1 MNNINDTLEDL
12 KKIAEHSDKAI
23 TWAST
28 SAFKRISFLLLMNV
42 ILLGIG
48 SFYLTDLANKVS
60 TDINQQTALAAN
72 LRKSNLLK
80 SSMEDIALCQNAIEK
95 STSLEEWYCDR
106 AIKSYKNRL
115 SDKQRESSQELIN
128 IKAYGAMKAD
138 LAEIERY
145 IKYDELKNRKETKE
159 QQLLNKI
166 LSSTGIVIILCL
178 LIIFYSLAVY
188 ILYKKSPSDVKKTV
202 VDRAAP

>member
-1 MNNINDTLEDL
+1 MVNINDSLEEL

-23 TWAST
+23 SWAST
-28 SAFKRISFLLLMNV
+28 SAFKRISFLLLMNI

-80 SSMEDIALCQNAIEK
+80 SSMEDITLCQNAIEK
-95 STSLEEWYCDR
+95 STSLEEWYCDG

-115 SDKQRESSQELIN
+115 SNEQRKRSQELIN

-145 IKYDELKNRKETKE
+145 IKYDELINRKETKE

-178 LIIFYSLAVY
+178 LIFFYGFAVY
-188 ILYKKSPSDVKKTV
+188 ILHKKSRSDVEKTV